1 MLTHLRTVLRSA
13 ARALGVERAA
23 HAALAVEL
31 WPQIVG
37 PEAAA
42 ATRVTGLRA
51 GVLLVDAQP
60 GMWAQELSLRRSQL
74 AAALNVALGESV
86 IEDIRIRQQPL
97 GRTRP
102 TQPTQP
108 TQLTQPQVEEIGEQ
122 ERARIERAVADIKD
136 PELRDVTRRA
146 MISQARWKRRRG
158 ARD

>member
-31 WPQIVG
+31 WPEIVG

-74 AAALNVALGESV
+74 AATLNAALGESV
-86 IEDIRIRQQPL
+86 IEDIRIRQRPL
-97 GRTRP
+97 ER
-102 TQPTQP
+102 TQPTP
-108 TQLTQPQVEEIGEQ
+108 PAQLTQPHADVIGEQ
-122 ERARIERAVADIKD
+122 ERAKVEQAVADIKD

>member
-74 AAALNVALGESV
+74 AAALNAALGESV

-102 TQPTQP
+102 TPP
-108 TQLTQPQVEEIGEQ
+108 TQLTQPQAEEIGEQ
-122 ERARIERAVADIKD
+122 ERAMIERAVADIKD
-136 PELRDVTRRA
+136 TELRDVTRRA
-146 MISQARWKRRRG
+146 MISQVRWKRRRG